1 MIRYFLVLAGIL
13 LLALPGPKAVHA
25 EEQLLAYQLDL
36 AGYRAGMSIDDA
48 ALVRPF
54 QYVQTLP
61 GDSSGESYTVAVI
74 DHLVLEDIAFD
85 LRLYFRAGHLD
96 KLIARFDS
104 DDLVPLVD
112 RLSAIFGR
120 GRDLSRVVQRRDG
133 SIYDLPVWRWEFP
146 DARVT
151 LVGSTGSTHGTLA
164 LSRRGQG

>member
-1 MIRYFLVLAGIL
+1 MIRFFLALAGLI
-13 LLALPGPKAVHA
+13 LLALPGPKTVFA
-25 EEQLLAYQLDL
+25 EEQLLTYQLDL

-61 GDSSGESYTVAVI
+61 GDTPGEPYTVAVI
-74 DHLVLEDIAFD
+74 DHLTLEDITLD

-96 KLIARFDS
+96 KLIARFDT
-104 DDLVPLVD
+104 DDLVPLAD
-112 RLSAIFGR
+112 MLAGALGQ

-151 LVGSTGSTHGTLA
+151 LVGSTGSAYGTLA